1 MRKKR
6 LENLEVF
13 LLNHADYI
21 NNQPDH
27 KKKALEAEIENLK
40 LHTQKGCCSRF
51 PPGGGTEN
59 HERIHRYLNRSCL
72 RGASVLGMELAEAVL
87 SVLICVYNSHIKLN
101 IKGDKICPFE
111 FRLLNQVCLNFVEGD
126 KK

>member
-1 MRKKR
+1 M
-6 LENLEVF
+6 F

-21 NNQPDH
+21 NNLLDH

-40 LHTQKGCCSRF
+40 LHIPKGCCL

-59 HERIHRYLNRSCL
+59 HERIHRYLNRSYL

-101 IKGDKICPFE
+101 IKGGKICPFE
-111 FRLLNQVCLNFVEGD
+111 FPLLNQVCLSFVEGD